1 MRWISRTS
9 RCAVSI
15 SKRKAE
21 IRALPR
27 LRLSIH
33 TGQTTAVTPLSTRPS
48 GVLSLRMKLSTR
60 RFSEYQELR
69 KQLGVHKPISLMN
82 VATIA
87 VKALKENGKMV
98 DVVESEEINACTVD
112 FKANIDGEEQDW
124 VLLFKNETHNH
135 PTEIEPFGGAA
146 TCIGGAI
153 RDPLSGRSYV
163 YAAMRVTGAGNP
175 LTPESETRPGKL
187 SQKKITTTA
196 ASGYSSYGNQIGLT
210 TGLVDEVYHEGYVA
224 KRMEV
229 GAVVAAA
236 PAENIRRERPEAGDV
251 IILLGGRT
259 GRDGIG
265 GATGSSKSH
274 SMESLESCGGGGSE
288 GQRS

>member
-1 MRWISRTS
+1 
-9 RCAVSI
+9 
-15 SKRKAE
+15 
-21 IRALPR
+21 
-27 LRLSIH
+27 
-33 TGQTTAVTPLSTRPS
+33 
-48 GVLSLRMKLSTR
+48 MKTINKT
-60 RFSEYQELR
+60 FSEYQELR

-274 SMESLESCGGGGSE
+274 SMESLESCEAEVQKGNAPEERKNSKTVQKPRGDYAH
-288 GQRS
+288 